1 MGFNLILK
9 MHTYPTKEVDWS
21 VKPMSLTRGERYP
34 ECAPNTRMA
43 QR

>member
-1 MGFNLILK
+1 
-9 MHTYPTKEVDWS
+9 MHTYPTKEVVEP
-21 VKPMSLTRGERYP
+21 VKFLSLTRGERYP